1 VAEGDLADH
10 AAGGDLADHADHA
23 ARPAAGGDGT
33 ASLVVELERAL
44 LDARAQLALL
54 RSSLMTVAGFREREV
69 GN

>member
-1 VAEGDLADH
+1 VAEADLAD
-10 AAGGDLADHADHA
+10 
-23 ARPAAGGDGT
+23 PAAGVDGT
-33 ASLVVELERAL
+33 AALVAELDRAL

>member
-1 VAEGDLADH
+1 MAEADLAD
-10 AAGGDLADHADHA
+10 
-23 ARPAAGGDGT
+23 PAAGGDGT
-33 ASLVVELERAL
+33 AALVAELERAL